1 MINMNISHKNSLE
14 IEDETDIEE
23 DYSLTEYDITAFP
36 SDFNIKT
43 IFDFME
49 SEIFKVP
56 VFQRNYV
63 WDLTRA
69 SKLIESIIIGIPVP
83 QIFLYEKTKNEFLVI
98 DGQQRLMT
106 IYYFIKM
113 RFPKKE
119 KRYELR
125 RIFDE
130 RGRIPDDILHNDDY
144 FSNFK
149 LRLPEK
155 LPDRKNK
162 LNKLN
167 YETLGE
173 YKSTFEMRTIRNIII
188 KQNYPPGDYSV
199 IYEIFNRL
207 NTGGMNLTPQEIR
220 TSLYHSDFYDMLYRI
235 NLDTRWRRLIGIPEP
250 DIHMK
255 DVEMLLRGFA
265 MLVGGDNYK
274 PSMVKFLNKFSND
287 AKSFT
292 EQDVK
297 YLESLF
303 GSFLNSC
310 QNLNER
316 AFTGKTNRINI
327 SIYEAVFTAVCEA
340 AYEDKSL
347 NIASITEEQLNLLKN
362 DEDVKNATISKT
374 ASKMNVETRLRRAR
388 ELLSV

>member
-1 MINMNISHKNSLE
+1 MDGSYKNSLE
-14 IEDETDIEE
+14 TEDEIDTEE
-23 DYSLTEYDITAFP
+23 DYSLTEYDLTASP
-36 SDFNIKT
+36 NDFNIKT
-43 IFDFME
+43 IFDFIQ
-49 SEIFKVP
+49 SETFKVP
-56 VFQRNYV
+56 SFQRNYV

-69 SKLIESIIIGIPVP
+69 SKLIESIILGIPVP
-83 QIFLYEKTKNEFLVI
+83 QIFLYEKSKNEFLVV

-130 RGRIPDDILHNDDY
+130 MGSIPDDILHNDDY

-149 LRLPEK
+149 LKLPEK
-155 LPDRKNK
+155 LPDKKNK

-173 YKSTFEMRTIRNIII
+173 YKNTFEMRTIRNIII
-188 KQNYPPGDYSV
+188 KQNYPLDDDSV

-207 NTGGMNLTPQEIR
+207 NTGGVNLTPQEIR

-235 NLDTRWRRLIGIPEP
+235 NLDKRWRRLIGIPEP
-250 DIHMK
+250 DLHMK

-292 EQDVK
+292 EQEVK
-297 YLESLF
+297 HLERLF
-303 GSFLNSC
+303 DSFLNSC

-327 SIYEAVFTAVCEA
+327 SIYEAVFTAVCGAFYDER
-340 AYEDKSL
+340 SL
-347 NIASITEEQLNLLKN
+347 NVPPITKEQLNVLKN

-374 ASKMNVETRLRRAR
+374 ASKTNVETRLRRAR
-388 ELLSV
+388 EIIVPL

>member
-1 MINMNISHKNSLE
+1 MDGSYEKLLE
-14 IEDETDIEE
+14 TEDETDTDE
-23 DYSLTEYDITAFP
+23 DYPLTEYDITTFP

-56 VFQRNYV
+56 GFQRNYV
-63 WDLTRA
+63 WDMTRA
-69 SKLIESIIIGIPVP
+69 SKLIESMILGIPVP
-83 QIFLYEKTKNEFLVI
+83 QIFLYEKSKNEFLVV

-130 RGRIPDDILHNDDY
+130 KGSIPDDILHNDDY

-149 LRLPEK
+149 LKLPEK
-155 LPDRKNK
+155 LPDKKNK

-167 YETLGE
+167 YETLGD

-188 KQNYPPGDYSV
+188 KQNSPPDDDSV

-207 NTGGMNLTPQEIR
+207 NTGGVNLTPQEIR

-235 NLDTRWRRLIGIPEP
+235 NLDARWRLLIGIPEP
-250 DIHMK
+250 DLHMK

-265 MLVGGDNYK
+265 MLVGGANYK

-287 AKSFT
+287 AKSFS
-292 EQDVK
+292 EQKVK
-297 YLESLF
+297 HLENLF
-303 GSFLNSC
+303 DSFLNSC

-327 SIYEAVFTAVCEA
+327 SIYEAVFTAVCGASYDEG
-340 AYEDKSL
+340 SL
-347 NIASITEEQLNLLKN
+347 NVPLITKEQLNILKD

-374 ASKMNVETRLRRAR
+374 ANKTNVETRLRRAR
-388 ELLSV
+388 EILAV

>member
-1 MINMNISHKNSLE
+1 MDGNYENSLE
-14 IEDETDIEE
+14 IEYETDTDE
-23 DYSLTEYDITAFP
+23 DYSLTEYDITTFP

-56 VFQRNYV
+56 GFQRNYV

-69 SKLIESIIIGIPVP
+69 SKLIESIILGIPVP
-83 QIFLYEKTKNEFLVI
+83 QIFLYEKSKNEFLVV

-130 RGRIPDDILHNDDY
+130 MGRIPDDILHNDDY

-149 LRLPEK
+149 LKLPEK
-155 LPDRKNK
+155 LPDKKNK

-173 YKSTFEMRTIRNIII
+173 YKNAFEMRTIRNIII
-188 KQNYPPGDYSV
+188 KQNSPADDDSV

-207 NTGGMNLTPQEIR
+207 NTGGVNLTPQEIR

-235 NLDTRWRRLIGIPEP
+235 NLDTRWRGLIGIPEP
-250 DIHMK
+250 DLHMK

-287 AKSFT
+287 ARSFS
-292 EQDVK
+292 EQKVK
-297 YLESLF
+297 HLESLF
-303 GSFLNSC
+303 DSFLNSC

-327 SIYEAVFTAVCEA
+327 SIYEAVFTAVCGASYDER
-340 AYEDKSL
+340 SL
-347 NIASITEEQLNLLKN
+347 NVPPITEEQLNSLKD
-362 DEDVKNATISKT
+362 DEEVKNATISKT
-374 ASKMNVETRLRRAR
+374 ANKTNVETRLRRAR
-388 ELLSV
+388 DILVI

>member
-250 DIHMK
+250 DIHMR

-347 NIASITEEQLNLLKN
+347 NIAPITEEQLNLLKN

>member
-347 NIASITEEQLNLLKN
+347 NIAPITEEQLNLLKN

>member
-1 MINMNISHKNSLE
+1 MDGNHENSLE
-14 IEDETDIEE
+14 IEDETDTDE
-23 DYSLTEYDITAFP
+23 DYSLTEYDITTFP

-56 VFQRNYV
+56 GFQRNYV

-69 SKLIESIIIGIPVP
+69 SKLIESIILGIPVP
-83 QIFLYEKTKNEFLVI
+83 QIFLYEKSKNEFLVV

-106 IYYFIKM
+106 IYYFMKM

-125 RIFDE
+125 IIFDE
-130 RGRIPDDILHNDDY
+130 MGRIPDDILHNDDY

-155 LPDRKNK
+155 LPDNKNK

-173 YKSTFEMRTIRNIII
+173 YKNTFEMRTIRNIII
-188 KQNYPPGDYSV
+188 KQNSPPDDDSV

-207 NTGGMNLTPQEIR
+207 NSGGMNLKPQEIR
-220 TSLYHSDFYDMLYRI
+220 TSLYHSKFYDMLYRI
-235 NLDTRWRRLIGIPEP
+235 NLDGSWRRLIGVPDP

-265 MLVGGDNYK
+265 MLINGSNYK
-274 PSMVKFLNKFSND
+274 PSMTKYLNKFSND
-287 AKSFT
+287 MKTLAPS
-292 EQDVK
+292 DIK
-297 YLESLF
+297 YLEELF
-303 GSFLNSC
+303 NSFLGSC
-310 QNLNER
+310 QNLTEN
-316 AFTGKTNRINI
+316 AFMGKSNRINI
-327 SIYEAVFTAVCEA
+327 SMYESIFTAVCKA
-340 AYEDKSL
+340 AYDNKSL
-347 NIASITEEQLNLLKN
+347 DIPPIDEERLNLLKN
-362 DEDVKNATISKT
+362 DEEFKEAALSGT
-374 ASKMNVETRLRRAR
+374 ASKPNVETRLRKSQ
-388 ELLSV
+388 EILSL

>member
-1 MINMNISHKNSLE
+1 MNISHKNSLE

>member
-1 MINMNISHKNSLE
+1 MDGSYENSLE
-14 IEDETDIEE
+14 IEDETDTDE
-23 DYSLTEYDITAFP
+23 DYSLTEYDITTFP

-56 VFQRNYV
+56 GFQRNYV
-63 WDLTRA
+63 WDLKRA
-69 SKLIESIIIGIPVP
+69 SKLIESIILGIPVP
-83 QIFLYEKTKNEFLVI
+83 QIFLYEKSKNEFLVV

-130 RGRIPDDILHNDDY
+130 RGSIPDDILYNDDY

-149 LRLPEK
+149 LELPYNMK
-155 LPDRKNK
+155 K

-173 YKSTFEMRTIRNIII
+173 YKNTFEMRTIRNIII
-188 KQNYPPGDYSV
+188 KQNYPYDDDSV
-199 IYEIFNRL
+199 IYEIFYRL

-235 NLDTRWRRLIGIPEP
+235 NLDTRWRRLIGSPEP
-250 DIHMK
+250 DLHMK
-255 DVEMLLRGFA
+255 DVEILLRGFA

-274 PSMVKFLNKFSND
+274 PSMVKFLNNFSID
-287 AKSFT
+287 ATLFL

-297 YLESLF
+297 HLENLF
-303 GSFLNSC
+303 DSFLNSC

-327 SIYEAVFTAVCEA
+327 SIYEAVFTAVCGASYDER
-340 AYEDKSL
+340 SL
-347 NIASITEEQLNLLKN
+347 NVPPITKEQLNVLKN
-362 DEDVKNATISKT
+362 DEEFRNATLSMTTSKT
-374 ASKMNVETRLRRAR
+374 NVETRLRRAR
-388 ELLSV
+388 EIILSL

>member
-1 MINMNISHKNSLE
+1 MDGSYENSLE
-14 IEDETDIEE
+14 IEYETDTDE
-23 DYSLTEYDITAFP
+23 DYSITEYDITTFP

-69 SKLIESIIIGIPVP
+69 SKLIESIILGIPVP
-83 QIFLYEKTKNEFLVI
+83 QIFLYEKSKNEFLVV

-106 IYYFIKM
+106 IYYFVKM

-130 RGRIPDDILHNDDY
+130 RGSIPDDILHNDGY

-149 LRLPEK
+149 LKLPEK
-155 LPDRKNK
+155 LPDKKNK

-173 YKSTFEMRTIRNIII
+173 YKNTFEMRTIRNIII
-188 KQNYPPGDYSV
+188 KQNSPADDDSV

-207 NTGGMNLTPQEIR
+207 NTGGVNLTPQEIR

-235 NLDTRWRRLIGIPEP
+235 NLDTRWRKLIGIPEP
-250 DIHMK
+250 DLHMK

-292 EQDVK
+292 EQQVK
-297 YLESLF
+297 HLESLF
-303 GSFLNSC
+303 DSFLDSC
-310 QNLNER
+310 QNLNGR

-327 SIYEAVFTAVCEA
+327 SIYEAVFTAVCGA
-340 AYEDKSL
+340 VYEERSL
-347 NIASITEEQLNLLKN
+347 NVPLITKEQLNALKN

-374 ASKMNVETRLRRAR
+374 ASKTNVETRLRRAQ
-388 ELLSV
+388 EILSV

>member
-1 MINMNISHKNSLE
+1 MDGSYENSLE
-14 IEDETDIEE
+14 IEDETDADE
-23 DYSLTEYDITAFP
+23 DDSLTEYDITTFP
-36 SDFNIKT
+36 NDFNIKT

-56 VFQRNYV
+56 GFQRNYV

-69 SKLIESIIIGIPVP
+69 SKLIESIILGIPVP
-83 QIFLYEKTKNEFLVI
+83 QIFLYEKSKNEFLVV

-113 RFPKKE
+113 RFPKRE

-130 RGRIPDDILHNDDY
+130 RGSIPDDILHNDDY

-149 LRLPEK
+149 LKLPEK
-155 LPDRKNK
+155 LPDKKNK

-173 YKSTFEMRTIRNIII
+173 YKNTFEMRTIRNIII
-188 KQNYPPGDYSV
+188 KQNSPPDDDSV

-220 TSLYHSDFYDMLYRI
+220 TSLYHSDFYDLLYRI
-235 NLDTRWRRLIGIPEP
+235 NLDTRWRRLIGSPEP
-250 DIHMK
+250 DLHMK
-255 DVEMLLRGFA
+255 DVEILLRGFA

-287 AKSFT
+287 AKSFS
-292 EQDVK
+292 EQKVK
-297 YLESLF
+297 HLENLF
-303 GSFLNSC
+303 DSFLNSC
-310 QNLNER
+310 QNLDEQ

-327 SIYEAVFTAVCEA
+327 SIYEAVFTAVCGASYDE
-340 AYEDKSL
+340 KSL
-347 NIASITEEQLNLLKN
+347 NVPSITTEQLNTLKN

-374 ASKMNVETRLRRAR
+374 SSKTNVETRLRRAR
-388 ELLSV
+388 EIILSR

>member
-1 MINMNISHKNSLE
+1 MDGSYENSLE
-14 IEDETDIEE
+14 IEYETDTDE
-23 DYSLTEYDITAFP
+23 DYSITEYDITTFP

-56 VFQRNYV
+56 GFQRNYV

-69 SKLIESIIIGIPVP
+69 SKLIESIILGIPVP
-83 QIFLYEKTKNEFLVI
+83 QIFLYEKSKNEFLVV

-106 IYYFIKM
+106 IYYFVKM

-130 RGRIPDDILHNDDY
+130 RGSIPDDILHNDDY

-149 LRLPEK
+149 LKLPEK
-155 LPDRKNK
+155 LPDKKNK

-173 YKSTFEMRTIRNIII
+173 YKNTFEMRTIRNIII
-188 KQNYPPGDYSV
+188 KQNSPADDDSV

-207 NTGGMNLTPQEIR
+207 NTGGVNLTPQEIR
-220 TSLYHSDFYDMLYRI
+220 TSLYHSNFYDMLYRI
-235 NLDTRWRRLIGIPEP
+235 NLDTRWRKLIGIPEP
-250 DIHMK
+250 DLHMK

-287 AKSFT
+287 ARSFS
-292 EQDVK
+292 EQQVK
-297 YLESLF
+297 HLESLF
-303 GSFLNSC
+303 DSFLDSC

-327 SIYEAVFTAVCEA
+327 SIYEAVFTAVCGA
-340 AYEDKSL
+340 VYEGRSL
-347 NIASITEEQLNLLKN
+347 NVPLITKEQLNALKN
-362 DEDVKNATISKT
+362 DGDVKNATISKT
-374 ASKMNVETRLRRAR
+374 ASKTNVETRLRRAR
-388 ELLSV
+388 EILLSL

>member
-1 MINMNISHKNSLE
+1 MDGNYENSLE
-14 IEDETDIEE
+14 IEDETDTDE
-23 DYSLTEYDITAFP
+23 DYSLTEYDITTFP

-56 VFQRNYV
+56 GFQRNYV

-69 SKLIESIIIGIPVP
+69 SKLIESIILGIPVP
-83 QIFLYEKTKNEFLVI
+83 QIFLYEKSKNEFLVV

-106 IYYFIKM
+106 IYYFMKM

-125 RIFDE
+125 IIFDE
-130 RGRIPDDILHNDDY
+130 MGRIPDDILHNDDY

-155 LPDRKNK
+155 LPDNKNK

-173 YKSTFEMRTIRNIII
+173 YKNTFEMRTIRNIII
-188 KQNYPPGDYSV
+188 KQNSPPDDDSV

-235 NLDTRWRRLIGIPEP
+235 NLDARWRKLIGIPEP
-250 DIHMK
+250 ELHMK

-287 AKSFT
+287 ARSFS
-292 EQDVK
+292 EQKVEH
-297 YLESLF
+297 LENLF
-303 GSFLNSC
+303 DSFLNSC

-316 AFTGKTNRINI
+316 AFIGRTNRINI
-327 SIYEAVFTAVCEA
+327 SIYEAVFTAVCGASYDEM
-340 AYEDKSL
+340 SL
-347 NIASITEEQLNLLKN
+347 NVPPITKEQLNALKN

-374 ASKMNVETRLRRAR
+374 ASKTNVETRLRRAR
-388 ELLSV
+388 EILAI

>member
-1 MINMNISHKNSLE
+1 MDGSYENSLE
-14 IEDETDIEE
+14 IEDETDSDE
-23 DYSLTEYDITAFP
+23 DYSLTEYDITTFP

-56 VFQRNYV
+56 GFQRNYV
-63 WDLTRA
+63 WDLKRA
-69 SKLIESIIIGIPVP
+69 SKLIESIILGIPVP
-83 QIFLYEKTKNEFLVI
+83 QIFLYEKSKNEFLVV

-130 RGRIPDDILHNDDY
+130 RGSIPDDILHNDDY
-144 FSNFK
+144 FRNFK
-149 LRLPEK
+149 LTLPEK

-173 YKSTFEMRTIRNIII
+173 YKRTFEMRTIRNIII
-188 KQNYPPGDYSV
+188 KQNSPPDDDSV

-207 NTGGMNLTPQEIR
+207 NSGGMNLKPQEIR
-220 TSLYHSDFYDMLYRI
+220 TSLYHSKFYDMLYRI
-235 NLDTRWRRLIGIPEP
+235 NLDGSWRRLIGVPDP

-265 MLVGGDNYK
+265 MLINGSNYK
-274 PSMVKFLNKFSND
+274 PSMTKYLNKFSND
-287 AKSFT
+287 VKSLAPS
-292 EQDVK
+292 DIK
-297 YLESLF
+297 YLEELF
-303 GSFLNSC
+303 NSFLGSC
-310 QNLNER
+310 QNLTEN
-316 AFTGKTNRINI
+316 AFMGKSNRINI
-327 SIYEAVFTAVCEA
+327 SMYESIFTAVCKA
-340 AYEDKSL
+340 AYDNKSL
-347 NIASITEEQLNLLKN
+347 DISPIDEERLNLLKN
-362 DEDVKNATISKT
+362 DEEFKNAALSGT
-374 ASKMNVETRLRRAR
+374 ASKPNVETRLRKSQ
-388 ELLSV
+388 EILSP